1 MPGQAGQPARPAGA
15 LSAPFA
21 QIDSVP
27 VSRFRQVAE
36 NERYR
41 DRQKETPMGLYNR
54 FILPQVIELAMRQ
67 KNFAPFRE
75 RVVGA
80 ARGRVLEIG
89 IGSGLN
95 LASYRSGAEGVYG
108 VDPSTELLSKAS
120 QRIEAAPVPVK
131 LVEGSAEKLPFDD
144 RSFDTVVMTFT
155 LCSIPDAALAV
166 REMRRVLTPEGE
178 LRFVE
183 HGQAPD
189 PSVVRWQD
197 WLTPA
202 WKRLG
207 GGCHLNRKI
216 DELLKTG
223 GFRIE
228 QLSTDYLKSAP
239 RPFSFIYEGSARPA

>member
-1 MPGQAGQPARPAGA
+1 
-15 LSAPFA
+15 
-21 QIDSVP
+21 
-27 VSRFRQVAE
+27 
-36 NERYR
+36 
-41 DRQKETPMGLYNR
+41 MGFYNR
-54 FILPQVIELAMRQ
+54 FILPHVIELAMRQ
-67 KNFAPFRE
+67 KTFAPFRE

-95 LASYRSGAEGVYG
+95 LASYQSSAEEVFG
-108 VDPSTELLSKAS
+108 VDPSTELLAKAS
-120 QRIEAAPVPVK
+120 NRLNTTRIPTK

-144 RSFDTVVMTFT
+144 HSFDTVVMTFT

-166 REMRRVLTPEGE
+166 REMRRVLRQDGA
-178 LRFVE
+178 LLFVE

-202 WKRLG
+202 WKRIG
-207 GGCHLNRKI
+207 GGCHLNRKMDDLI
-216 DELLKTG
+216 KAG

-228 QLSTDYLKSAP
+228 RLSTDYLKSAP
-239 RPFSFIYEGSARPA
+239 RPFSFIYEGSARPT

>member
-1 MPGQAGQPARPAGA
+1 M
-15 LSAPFA
+15 
-21 QIDSVP
+21 
-27 VSRFRQVAE
+27 
-36 NERYR
+36 Y
-41 DRQKETPMGLYNR
+41 MGIYNR

-75 RVVGA
+75 RVVGP
-80 ARGRVLEIG
+80 ARGRVLEVG

-95 LASYRSGAEGVYG
+95 LASYRPCAEEVYG
-108 VDPSTELLSKAS
+108 VDPSTELLAKAS
-120 QRIEAAPVPVK
+120 NRLNTARIPVK
-131 LVEGSAEKLPFDD
+131 LVEGSCEKLPFDD
-144 RSFDTVVMTFT
+144 RSFDTVVITFT

-166 REMRRVLTPEGE
+166 REMRRVLRPEGE

-197 WLTPA
+197 RLTPV

-216 DELLKTG
+216 DGLIKAG

-228 QLSTDYLKSAP
+228 RLGADYLKSAP
-239 RPFSFIYEGSARPA
+239 RPFSFIYGGSARSV

>member
-1 MPGQAGQPARPAGA
+1 
-15 LSAPFA
+15 
-21 QIDSVP
+21 
-27 VSRFRQVAE
+27 
-36 NERYR
+36 
-41 DRQKETPMGLYNR
+41 MGLYDR
-54 FILPQVIELAMRQ
+54 FILPHVIDLAMRQ

-95 LASYRSGAEGVYG
+95 LASYRSGAEEVYG
-108 VDPSTELLSKAS
+108 VDPSTELLAKAS
-120 QRIEAAPVPVK
+120 QRIDAARVPVK
-131 LVEGSAEKLPFDD
+131 LVEGSCEKLPFED

-155 LCSIPDAALAV
+155 LCSIPDDALAV
-166 REMRRVLTPEGE
+166 REIRRVLRPEGE
-178 LRFVE
+178 LRFAE

-197 WLTPA
+197 LLTPA

-216 DELLKTG
+216 DDLIKAG

-228 QLSTDYLKSAP
+228 RLSTDYLKSAP

>member
-1 MPGQAGQPARPAGA
+1 
-15 LSAPFA
+15 
-21 QIDSVP
+21 
-27 VSRFRQVAE
+27 
-36 NERYR
+36 
-41 DRQKETPMGLYNR
+41 MGFYNR
-54 FILPQVIELAMRQ
+54 FILPHVIELAMLQ

-95 LASYRSGAEGVYG
+95 LASYRPCAEEVYG
-108 VDPSTELLSKAS
+108 VDPSTELLAKACNRLNTA
-120 QRIEAAPVPVK
+120 RIPVK
-131 LVEGSAEKLPFDD
+131 LVKGSGEKLPFDD

-155 LCSIPDAALAV
+155 LCSIPDVALAV
-166 REMRRVLTPEGE
+166 REMRRVLRPEGE
-178 LRFVE
+178 LLFVE

-216 DELLKTG
+216 DDLIKAD

-228 QLSTDYLKSAP
+228 RLSTDYLKSAP
-239 RPFSFIYEGSARPA
+239 RAFSFIYEGSARPA

>member
-1 MPGQAGQPARPAGA
+1 
-15 LSAPFA
+15 
-21 QIDSVP
+21 
-27 VSRFRQVAE
+27 
-36 NERYR
+36 
-41 DRQKETPMGLYNR
+41 MGFYNR
-54 FILPQVIELAMRQ
+54 FILPHVIELTMRQ
-67 KNFAPFRE
+67 KNFVPFRE

-95 LASYRSGAEGVYG
+95 LASYSLGVEEVYA
-108 VDPSTELLSKAS
+108 VDPSTELLAKAS
-120 QRIEAAPVPVK
+120 HRLITARIPVK
-131 LVEGSAEKLPFDD
+131 LVEGSSEKLPFDD

-155 LCSIPDAALAV
+155 LCSIPDVALAV
-166 REMRRVLTPEGE
+166 REMRRVLRPKGE
-178 LRFVE
+178 LLFVE

-189 PSVVRWQD
+189 PAVVRWQD

-216 DELLKTG
+216 DDLIKAG

-228 QLSTDYLKSAP
+228 RLSTDYLKSAP
-239 RPFSFIYEGSARPA
+239 RPFSYIYEGSARPV

>member
-1 MPGQAGQPARPAGA
+1 
-15 LSAPFA
+15 
-21 QIDSVP
+21 
-27 VSRFRQVAE
+27 
-36 NERYR
+36 
-41 DRQKETPMGLYNR
+41 MGIYNR
-54 FILPQVIELAMRQ
+54 FILPRVIELAMRQ

-95 LASYRSGAEGVYG
+95 LASYRAGVEEVYG
-108 VDPSTELLSKAS
+108 VDPSIELLAKAS
-120 QRIEAAPVPVK
+120 QRIYAARVPVK
-131 LVEGSAEKLPFDD
+131 LVEGSGEKLPFDD
-144 RSFDTVVMTFT
+144 RSFDTVIMTFT

-166 REMRRVLTPEGE
+166 REMRRVLRPEGE

-189 PSVVRWQD
+189 PAVVRWQD
-197 WLTPA
+197 RLTPA

-216 DELLKTG
+216 DDLIKGG

-228 QLSTDYLKSAP
+228 RLSTDYMKSAP
-239 RPFSFIYEGSARPA
+239 RPFSFIYEGSARPV

>member
-1 MPGQAGQPARPAGA
+1 
-15 LSAPFA
+15 
-21 QIDSVP
+21 
-27 VSRFRQVAE
+27 
-36 NERYR
+36 
-41 DRQKETPMGLYNR
+41 MGIYSR

-95 LASYRSGAEGVYG
+95 LASYHSGAQEVYG
-108 VDPSTELLSKAS
+108 IDPSTVLLAKAGDRLKS
-120 QRIEAAPVPVK
+120 ARIPVK

-144 RSFDTVVMTFT
+144 RFFDTVVMTFT

-166 REMRRVLTPEGE
+166 REMRRVLRHEGE

-183 HGQAPD
+183 HGQAAD

-216 DELLKTG
+216 DDLIKAG

-228 QLSTDYLKSAP
+228 RLSTDYLKSAP
-239 RPFSFIYEGSARPA
+239 RPFSFICEGSARPV

>member
-1 MPGQAGQPARPAGA
+1 
-15 LSAPFA
+15 
-21 QIDSVP
+21 
-27 VSRFRQVAE
+27 
-36 NERYR
+36 
-41 DRQKETPMGLYNR
+41 MGIYNK

-95 LASYRSGAEGVYG
+95 LASYRAGAEEVYG
-108 VDPSTELLSKAS
+108 VDPSIELLAKAS
-120 QRIEAAPVPVK
+120 QRIDAARVPVK

-166 REMRRVLTPEGE
+166 REMRRVLRPEGE

-189 PSVVRWQD
+189 PAVVRWQD

-216 DELLKTG
+216 DDLIKAG

-228 QLSTDYLKSAP
+228 GLSTDYMKSAP
-239 RPFSFIYEGSARPA
+239 RPFSFIYEGSARPV

>member
-1 MPGQAGQPARPAGA
+1 VG
-15 LSAPFA
+15 
-21 QIDSVP
+21 I
-27 VSRFRQVAE
+27 
-36 NERYR
+36 
-41 DRQKETPMGLYNR
+41 YNR

-95 LASYRSGAEGVYG
+95 LASYGSGAKEVYG
-108 VDPSTELLSKAS
+108 VDPSAELLAKAGDRLDTA
-120 QRIEAAPVPVK
+120 RIPVK
-131 LVEGSAEKLPFDD
+131 LVEGSGEKLPFDD
-144 RSFDTVVMTFT
+144 HSFDTVVMTFT

-166 REMRRVLTPEGE
+166 REMRRVLRPAGE

-189 PSVVRWQD
+189 PAVVRWQD
-197 WLTPA
+197 RLTPA

-216 DELLKTG
+216 DDLIKAG
-223 GFRIE
+223 GFRIKR
-228 QLSTDYLKSAP
+228 LSTDYMKSAP

>member
-1 MPGQAGQPARPAGA
+1 
-15 LSAPFA
+15 
-21 QIDSVP
+21 
-27 VSRFRQVAE
+27 
-36 NERYR
+36 
-41 DRQKETPMGLYNR
+41 MGLYDR

-108 VDPSTELLSKAS
+108 VDPSTELLAKAS
-120 QRIEAAPVPVK
+120 QRIDAARVLVK

-144 RSFDTVVMTFT
+144 RCFDTVVMTFT

-166 REMRRVLTPEGE
+166 REMRRVLRPEGE

-189 PSVVRWQD
+189 PAVVRWQHR
-197 WLTPA
+197 LTPV

-216 DELLKTG
+216 DDLIKAG
-223 GFRIE
+223 GFRIDR
-228 QLSTDYLKSAP
+228 LRTDYLESAP
-239 RPFSFIYEGSARPA
+239 RLFSFIYEGSARPV

>member
-1 MPGQAGQPARPAGA
+1 
-15 LSAPFA
+15 
-21 QIDSVP
+21 
-27 VSRFRQVAE
+27 
-36 NERYR
+36 
-41 DRQKETPMGLYNR
+41 MGFYNR

-75 RVVGA
+75 RVVGP

-95 LASYRSGAEGVYG
+95 LASYGSGTEEVFG
-108 VDPSTELLSKAS
+108 VDPSIELLAKAS
-120 QRIEAAPVPVK
+120 QRIDAARVPVK
-131 LVEGSAEKLPFDD
+131 LVEGSGERLPFDD

-166 REMRRVLTPEGE
+166 LEMRRVLRPEGE

-189 PSVVRWQD
+189 TAVVRWQD
-197 WLTPA
+197 RLTPL

-216 DELLKTG
+216 DDLIRMG

-228 QLSTDYLKSAP
+228 RLSTEYLKSAP
-239 RPFSFIYEGSARPA
+239 RPFSFIYEGSARPV

>member
-1 MPGQAGQPARPAGA
+1 
-15 LSAPFA
+15 
-21 QIDSVP
+21 
-27 VSRFRQVAE
+27 
-36 NERYR
+36 
-41 DRQKETPMGLYNR
+41 MGIYNR

-95 LASYRSGAEGVYG
+95 LASYHSGAQEVYG
-108 VDPSTELLSKAS
+108 IDPSTALLAKAGDRLKS
-120 QRIEAAPVPVK
+120 ARIPVK
-131 LVEGSAEKLPFDD
+131 LVEASAENLPFDD

-155 LCSIPDAALAV
+155 LCSIPDATLAV
-166 REMRRVLTPEGE
+166 REMRRVLRPEGE

-189 PSVVRWQD
+189 PAVVRWQHR
-197 WLTPA
+197 LTPV

-216 DELLKTG
+216 DDLIKLG

-228 QLSTDYLKSAP
+228 QLSTDYMKSAP
-239 RPFSFIYEGSARPA
+239 RPFSFIYEGSARPV